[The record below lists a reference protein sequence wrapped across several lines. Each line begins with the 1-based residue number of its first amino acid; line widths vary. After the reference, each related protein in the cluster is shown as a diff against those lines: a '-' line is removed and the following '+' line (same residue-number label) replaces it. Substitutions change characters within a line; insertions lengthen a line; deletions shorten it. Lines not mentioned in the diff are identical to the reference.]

1 MSHTA
6 TQSDL
11 CQQTDVSAYIDGEL
25 DAASSV
31 LFEDHIK
38 SCVSCAATLT
48 AQKRLLCLLD
58 DVMSEPRRGG
68 TEASMGRSLPKNF
81 AKEVTARAQSD
92 MSGVRQPREHKRALL
107 LSVALAASAFALLG
121 ASSFG
126 AAFAP
131 AAALAGA
138 TGCVFS
144 VAGRFATDAVS
155 TLVVIVRAAG
165 GYFLIDPLPV
175 RSFTWLLL
183 VAGVALLL
191 LRMIASYHRARAS
204 E

>member
-1 MSHTA
+1 VSHIA
-6 TQSDL
+6 TQYDL
-11 CQQTDVSAYIDGEL
+11 CQQTDTSAYIDGEL

-31 LFEDHIK
+31 LFEDHVK
-38 SCVSCAATLT
+38 SCASCAATLT

-58 DVMSEPRRGG
+58 DAMSEPRRGG
-68 TEASMGRSLPKNF
+68 TASAMGLALPKNF
-81 AKEVTARAQSD
+81 AKVVTARAQSD
-92 MSGVRQPREHKRALL
+92 MSGVREPREHKRALL

-131 AAALAGA
+131 AASLAGA
-138 TGCVFS
+138 TGCVVS
-144 VAGRFATDAVS
+144 VVGRFATDAVS
-155 TLVVIVRAAG
+155 TLALILRAAG
-165 GYFLIDPLPV
+165 GHFLIDPLPI

-191 LRMIASYHRARAS
+191 RMITSYHRTRAS